1 MEISVNEISTSATS
15 DDGEITINCK
25 VKDETYAIMFSGK
38 AQEQLLLSLL
48 ASSPGDPAGP
58 TARRIIPRG
67 LSRFQLGEDV
77 GISFLV
83 TPGIGIHMVLKRP
96 LAKALQDLLKT
107 FDDPSTW
114 DLTGPAK
121 H

>member
-1 MEISVNEISTSATS
+1 MKKLSVNEIGGEVTS
-15 DDGEITINCK
+15 DDGKLRIGCK
-25 VKDETYAIMFSGK
+25 VRERDYTITFSQK

-48 ASSPGDPAGP
+48 ASSRGDPYGP

-77 GISFLV
+77 GLSFLV
-83 TPGIGIHMVLKRP
+83 SPSIGIHLVLKRP
-96 LAKALQDLLKT
+96 LAKALQELLET

-114 DLTGPAK
+114 DQPTK